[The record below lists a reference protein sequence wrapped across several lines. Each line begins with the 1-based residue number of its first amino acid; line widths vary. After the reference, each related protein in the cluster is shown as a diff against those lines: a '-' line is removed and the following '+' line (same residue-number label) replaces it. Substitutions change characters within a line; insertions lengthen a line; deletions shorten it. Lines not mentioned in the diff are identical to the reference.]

1 MDDSLKIIIAIAV
14 LNVALITWIRVD
26 LGRRIDDLRRE
37 VESRLD
43 KIDTRLDKIDT
54 RFDKVDNRFDRV
66 DSELRDLHGR
76 TARIEGVLER
86 PPRRAASDPADHEA
100 AA

>member
-26 LGRRIDDLRRE
+26 LGRRLDDLRRE

-43 KIDTRLDKIDT
+43 KIDTR
-54 RFDKVDNRFDRV
+54 FDKVDTRFDRV

-76 TARIEGVLER
+76 TARIERQAFLR
-86 PPRRAASDPADHEA
+86 
-100 AA
+100 

>member
-1 MDDSLKIIIAIAV
+1 MDDTLKIIIAIAV

-43 KIDTRLDKIDT
+43 KIDTR
-54 RFDKVDNRFDRV
+54 FDRV
-66 DSELRDLHGR
+66 DNELRDLHGH
-76 TARIEGVLER
+76 TARIEGILER
-86 PPRRAASDPADHEA
+86 PPLRTSPDPDDHQA